1 MGTCTYLST
10 DSSNSQNALAGLN
23 KWTLERDDSEKEFP
37 HRVYRDKEN
46 NIYHS
51 VTHILKE
58 TSPQVQKDALKN
70 WLSKPSSPMERDV
83 ACERGKLTH
92 SNAEYILKLAGQL
105 SRKTANAK
113 GVWRS
118 SEDGLFRCPPKI
130 TQWAIQ
136 QATESAPKVKWSASG
151 YARSLRPFILERV
164 TAVHAVEFSV
174 LHPSGFA
181 GTCDALLDIKDPETG
196 YSKGSYIVDWKTSK
210 EARSE
215 EMITNYMHQ
224 CGAYSLGLKHLT
236 NIKPI
241 GAIVCIAR
249 RVGKPQVRIMN
260 EMELLGSE
268 IKFMERCDR
277 FINSFK
283 KKSPDVL

>member
-1 MGTCTYLST
+1 MGTCTHPPLMGTS
-10 DSSNSQNALAGLN
+10 DSQDSLATLG
-23 KWTLERDDSEKEFP
+23 KWTLERDDSQTVYP
-37 HRVYRDKEN
+37 HRVYRDNEGT
-46 NIYHS
+46 IFHS

-58 TSPQVQKDALKN
+58 TSPQAQKDALEN
-70 WLSKPSSPMERDV
+70 WLSRPSSPMERDI

-92 SNAEYILKLAGQL
+92 SNAEYILKLAAKL
-105 SRKTANAK
+105 SRQSANAK

-118 SEDGLFRCPPKI
+118 SEDGLYRCPSKI
-130 TQWAIQ
+130 TEWALQ
-136 QATESAPKVKWSASG
+136 KAAESAPRVSWSASG

-164 TAVHAVEFSV
+164 TSIHAIEFSV
-174 LHPSGFA
+174 HHPSGFA

-196 YSKGSYIVDWKTSK
+196 HSKGSYIVDWKTSK

-215 EMITNYMHQ
+215 AMLTNYMHQ

-236 NIKPI
+236 GINPI

-249 RVGKPQVRIMN
+249 KAGKPQVRVMN

-268 IKFMERCDR
+268 IKFMERCTS
-277 FINSFK
+277 FINNTK
-283 KKSPDVL
+283 KNPIS

>member
-136 QATESAPKVKWSASG
+136 QATESAPKVSVDDFKSGLASVSFEG
-151 YARSLRPFILERV
+151 KTTPNNTLSVPVEPVAIKAKNSLVPGV
-164 TAVHAVEFSV
+164 NV
-174 LHPSGFA
+174 
-181 GTCDALLDIKDPETG
+181 
-196 YSKGSYIVDWKTSK
+196 
-210 EARSE
+210 
-215 EMITNYMHQ
+215 
-224 CGAYSLGLKHLT
+224 
-236 NIKPI
+236 
-241 GAIVCIAR
+241 
-249 RVGKPQVRIMN
+249 
-260 EMELLGSE
+260 
-268 IKFMERCDR
+268 
-277 FINSFK
+277 
-283 KKSPDVL
+283 